1 MGVTDK
7 ELTQGPEGAKAVMEA
22 VGSLVGMAAK
32 EAKVAMEGLALQ
44 VVMVEMA
51 AMVENQRDHP
61 SQPPPVRVSRGRKSS
76 ACFGQS
82 CASESFLRPSGV
94 NQPPQHRHRNL
105 ISHRFGDSRQSLNLP
120 K

>member
-1 MGVTDK
+1 LFLLSQERVDEVEMVVWEVTDK

-22 VGSLVGMAAK
+22 VVSLVEMAAM

-61 SQPPPVRVSRGRKSS
+61 SQPPPVRVSPAKNRR
-76 ACFGQS
+76 
-82 CASESFLRPSGV
+82 
-94 NQPPQHRHRNL
+94 
-105 ISHRFGDSRQSLNLP
+105 
-120 K
+120 